1 MFKYRMQLAYG
12 QNSLTGKLYCIFTL
26 LRAIFIVC
34 GQTLLLVHIC
44 LSSIRR
50 HCQPLADLTPLI
62 AKLAFSP
69 DSVLPSWAGLLTLAP
84 LIRNAPADKD

>member
-1 MFKYRMQLAYG
+1 MTEQQLG
-12 QNSLTGKLYCIFTL
+12 
-26 LRAIFIVC
+26 
-34 GQTLLLVHIC
+34 
-44 LSSIRR
+44 